1 MSSEK
6 SGRISIAEVKYVLQ
20 HLREL
25 RVNTEFTPWSDFIED
40 ALAAL
45 LKVAVAA
52 KAARRL
58 GGAHEGA
65 LAEALGAFDFGDR
78 R

>member
-6 SGRISIAEVKYVLQ
+6 PGRISIAEIKYVTQ

-40 ALAAL
+40 TMAAL

-58 GGAHEGA
+58 GGAHEDA
-65 LAEALGAFDFGDR
+65 LSEALGALDFGDR